1 MNYHLTPVS
10 SNVKTGPIPV
20 STSHKDTCPDACP
33 LKAKGCYASG
43 GPSNIHWKAVTEGK
57 RGTDWGHFLLA
68 VRAIRKG
75 SLWRHNQAGD
85 LPGFKTFNGVDTL
98 DASKVGELVRAN
110 KGRKGFT
117 YTHYNVIG
125 GHGDTVANLNREVI
139 KSANIEGFTVNLS
152 GNNMQHADELKALN
166 IAPVVVIMPLAEDN
180 PKVRYTPAG
189 NKVVRCPAEYNDKVS
204 CATCG
209 LCQVSQRY
217 YIIGFTAHGV
227 SKKHVSLIAKG

>member
-10 SNVKTGPIPV
+10 GNAKTGPIPV

-57 RGTDWGHFLLA
+57 RGTDWEQFLLQ

-85 LPGFKTFNGVDTL
+85 LPGANDLL
-98 DASKVGELVRAN
+98 DENACGELANAN

-117 YTHYNVIG
+117 YTHYDVIG
-125 GHGDTVANLNREVI
+125 SSINRGVVAGMNA
-139 KSANIEGFTVNLS
+139 KGFTVNLS

-166 IAPVVVIMPLAEDN
+166 IAPVVVIMPMADEN

-189 NKVVRCPAEYNDKVS
+189 NKVVRCPAEYSDKVS

-209 LCQVSQRY
+209 LCQVAERD

>member
-1 MNYHLTPVS
+1 MNYHLSPVS
-10 SNVKTGPIPV
+10 SNAKTGPIPV

-57 RGTDWGHFLLA
+57 RGTDWETFLLQ

-85 LPGFKTFNGVDTL
+85 LPGSRLNNGVL
-98 DASKVGELVRAN
+98 DHGKVAELVKAN
-110 KGRKGFT
+110 VGRKGFT
-117 YTHYNVIG
+117 YTHYDMTHEGNRV
-125 GHGDTVANLNREVI
+125 TVQQANA
-139 KSANIEGFTVNLS
+139 KGFTINLS

-166 IAPVVVIMPLAEDN
+166 IAPVVTILPIGSD
-180 PKVRYTPAG
+180 KVSYTPAG
-189 NKVVRCPAEYNDKVS
+189 NKVVRCPAENTDKVNCS
-204 CATCG
+204 TCG
-209 LCQVSQRY
+209 LCQVVNRD

>member
-1 MNYHLTPVS
+1 MNYHLTPAS
-10 SNVKTGPIPV
+10 SNAKTGPIPV

-43 GPSNIHWKAVTEGK
+43 GPSNIHWKAVSEGK
-57 RGTDWGHFLLA
+57 RGVDWEQFLLQ

-85 LPGFKTFNGVDTL
+85 LPGDGVEIDFDMMQGL
-98 DASKVGELVRAN
+98 IKAN
-110 KGRKGFT
+110 KGRRGFT
-117 YTHYNVIG
+117 YTHYDPTIDINGTVIEQ
-125 GHGDTVANLNREVI
+125 ANW
-139 KSANIEGFTVNLS
+139 EGFTINLS
-152 GNNMQHADELKALN
+152 GNNMKHADELKALN
-166 IAPVVVIMPLAEDN
+166 IAPVVVIMPMAEDN

-189 NKVVRCPAEYNDKVS
+189 NKVVRCPAEYSDKVS

-209 LCQVSQRY
+209 LCQVADRN

>member
-1 MNYHLTPVS
+1 MNFHLTPVS
-10 SNVKTGPIPV
+10 SNAKTGPIPV

-57 RGTDWGHFLLA
+57 RGTDWEQFLLQ

-85 LPGFKTFNGVDTL
+85 LPGANDLL
-98 DASKVGELVRAN
+98 DENACGELANAN

-117 YTHYNVIG
+117 YTHYDVIG
-125 GHGDTVANLNREVI
+125 SSINRGIVAGMNA
-139 KSANIEGFTVNLS
+139 KGFTVNLS
-152 GNNMQHADELKALN
+152 GNNMAHADELKALN
-166 IAPVVVIMPLAEDN
+166 IAPVVVIMPMADEN

-189 NKVVRCPAEYNDKVS
+189 NKVVRCPAEYSDKVS

-209 LCQVSQRY
+209 LCQVAERN

>member
-10 SNVKTGPIPV
+10 SNAKTGPIPV

-57 RGTDWGHFLLA
+57 RGTDWEQFLLQ

-85 LPGFKTFNGVDTL
+85 LPGYGDTIDGAKL
-98 DASKVGELVRAN
+98 MELAQAN

-117 YTHYNVIG
+117 YTHYDPI
-125 GHGDTVANLNREVI
+125 ANGMNAVHI
-139 KSANIEGFTVNLS
+139 KGANALGFTINLS
-152 GNNMQHADELKALN
+152 GNNMAHADELKALN
-166 IAPVVVIMPLAEDN
+166 IAPVVVIMPMADEN
-180 PKVRYTPAG
+180 PKVRYTPQG

-209 LCQVSQRY
+209 LCQVAERD

>member
-1 MNYHLTPVS
+1 MNFHLTPVS
-10 SNVKTGPIPV
+10 SNAKTGPIPA
-20 STSHKDTCPDACP
+20 SASHKDTCPDACP

-57 RGTDWGHFLLA
+57 RGTDWEQFLLQ

-85 LPGFKTFNGVDTL
+85 LPGANDLL
-98 DASKVGELVRAN
+98 DENACGELANAN

-117 YTHYNVIG
+117 YTHYDVIG
-125 GHGDTVANLNREVI
+125 SSINRGIVAGMNA
-139 KSANIEGFTVNLS
+139 KGFTVNLS
-152 GNNMQHADELKALN
+152 GNNMAHADELKALN
-166 IAPVVVIMPLAEDN
+166 IAPVVVIMPMADEN
-180 PKVRYTPAG
+180 PKVRYTPQG

-209 LCQVSQRY
+209 LCQVAERN

>member
-1 MNYHLTPVS
+1 MNFHLTPVS

-57 RGTDWGHFLLA
+57 RGTDWEQFLLQ
-68 VRAIRKG
+68 VRAIRRG

-85 LPGFKTFNGVDTL
+85 LPGVAGALL
-98 DASKVGELVRAN
+98 DENACFELAGAN

-117 YTHYNVIG
+117 YTHYDVINSSINRG
-125 GHGDTVANLNREVI
+125 IVAGMNN
-139 KSANIEGFTVNLS
+139 AGFTVNLS
-152 GNNMQHADELKALN
+152 GNNMAHADELKALN
-166 IAPVVVIMPLAEDN
+166 VAPVVVIMPMADEN
-180 PKVRYTPAG
+180 PKVRFTPAG

-209 LCQVSQRY
+209 LCQVSKRD